1 MSALCRQLDNLPLAI
16 ELAAARST
24 LFSVDELAERLGES
38 IELLK
43 AGRGSEERHE
53 TLQAAIDWS
62 YHLLGAEEQ
71 RVYRAFAT
79 FRGGCTVDA
88 LEQIAGAD
96 PDTIGSLL
104 DKSLLSRRDGD
115 GGPRLFMLELVRRHA
130 ADLLADDP
138 GRERSLP
145 QVRGISPI

>member
-1 MSALCRQLDNLPLAI
+1 LFVARARQLDPAFAEVPGLSVLCRRLDNLPLAI

-24 LFSVDELAERLGES
+24 LFSVDELAERLGDS
-38 IELLK
+38 MELLK
-43 AGRGSEERHE
+43 SGRGSEKRHE

-71 RVYRAFAT
+71 RVYRALAT

-88 LEQIAGAD
+88 LEQIATTD
-96 PDTIGSLL
+96 PGTIGSLL

-115 GGPRLFMLELVRRHA
+115 GGPRLFMLEL
-130 ADLLADDP
+130 
-138 GRERSLP
+138 
-145 QVRGISPI
+145 